1 MYDTI
6 LTASNSVA
14 RKRKERI
21 MRKNILE
28 TLTFV
33 GFIFFAS
40 VQFLPF
46 VGAIGL
52 GFALFPHWPLLAV
65 GVGLLVFGCFL
76 AGMLWYGR
84 KDLFGS
90 QNKGKER
97 LSIWLV
103 ALGVSAIVE
112 GFALFFL
119 NMIVVQPLTDWLNG
133 TFRVEELGF
142 SFFFLLLLGV
152 VIMGISF
159 WFFAQSGKQARTKE

>member
-6 LTASNSVA
+6 LKPGNSVA

-33 GFIFFAS
+33 GFFLFAS
-40 VQFLPF
+40 VQFLPL
-46 VGAIGL
+46 IGTIGM
-52 GFALFPHWPLLAV
+52 GFKLFPHWPLLAV
-65 GVGLLVFGCFL
+65 GVGFLIFSCCLTGLLWL
-76 AGMLWYGR
+76 ER
-84 KDLFGS
+84 KQFFGS
-90 QNKGKER
+90 QEKGKER

-103 ALGVSAIVE
+103 ALGWNAIIE

-119 NMIVVQPLTDWLNG
+119 NVIVVHPLTDWLNG
-133 TFRVEELGF
+133 TFHVEELGF

-152 VIMGISF
+152 VIMGVSF
-159 WFFAQSGKQARTKE
+159 WLFAVKRG